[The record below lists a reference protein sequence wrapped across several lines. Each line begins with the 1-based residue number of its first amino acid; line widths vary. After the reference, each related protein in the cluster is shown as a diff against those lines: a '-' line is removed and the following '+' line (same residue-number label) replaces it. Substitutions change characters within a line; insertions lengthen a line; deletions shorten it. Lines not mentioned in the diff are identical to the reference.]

1 LDRANLNTRLLARR
15 LAEREAEIIRLEH
28 QLADPV
34 KPEGFREN
42 EGNVRYP
49 VPCPN
54 GAKVVPRW
62 IRRVGGGEVEMLAGL
77 TTGEQVYVAP
87 LFMEPDYTDAEPVS
101 GMDLWFVDLLH
112 GPEGGFHTLAEAARG
127 LPDWGAYAEV
137 IRYRRLEEERR
148 EYEGELEEISA
159 RIRSLQERQDAS
171 KHRME
176 AGRLPQKL
184 ANLEGRNNYLRRN
197 PRRGQLAIRGT
208 RRYRAALAGPGV
220 PA

>member
-1 LDRANLNTRLLARR
+1 
-15 LAEREAEIIRLEH
+15 
-28 QLADPV
+28 
-34 KPEGFREN
+34 
-42 EGNVRYP
+42 
-49 VPCPN
+49 
-54 GAKVVPRW
+54 
-62 IRRVGGGEVEMLAGL
+62 MLVGL

-112 GPEGGFHTLAEAARG
+112 GPEGGFHTLAEAAHG
-127 LPDWGAYAEV
+127 LPEWGAYAEV

-159 RIRSLQERQDAS
+159 RIRSIQERQDAS

-176 AGRLPQKL
+176 AGQLPQKL
-184 ANLEGRNNYLRRN
+184 ANLEGHNNYPRRN

-208 RRYRAALAGPGV
+208 RRHHAVLAGPGV